1 MPFQAHVMAMQ
12 TIPLLKDL
20 VKTIRLH
27 DPDLAD
33 QLRRAASS
41 MVLNIGEGSR
51 RQGRDRVQ
59 RYRIAAGSAAE
70 TRDALEVARAWGYVD
85 AKATA
90 APLAKLDRVLA
101 LTRGLTHKG
110 A

>member
-1 MPFQAHVMAMQ
+1 MFQAHALAMQ
-12 TIPLLKDL
+12 VIF
-20 VKTIRLH
+20 LH

-51 RQGRDRVQ
+51 RQGRDRMN

-70 TRDALEVARAWGYVD
+70 TRDALAVARAWGYVD
-85 AKATA
+85 SIE
-90 APLAKLDRVLA
+90 APLEALDRVLA
-101 LTRGLTHKG
+101 ILWVVTHKG

>member
-1 MPFQAHVMAMQ
+1 MFQAHVMAMK

-20 VKTIRLH
+20 VKAIHLH
-27 DPDLAD
+27 DPSLAD

-51 RQGRDRVQ
+51 RQGRDRMN

-70 TRDALEVARAWGYVD
+70 TRDALQVARGWGYVQSID
-85 AKATA
+85 
-90 APLAKLDRVLA
+90 APLEMLDRVLA
-101 LTRGLTHKG
+101 ILWTVCRKG